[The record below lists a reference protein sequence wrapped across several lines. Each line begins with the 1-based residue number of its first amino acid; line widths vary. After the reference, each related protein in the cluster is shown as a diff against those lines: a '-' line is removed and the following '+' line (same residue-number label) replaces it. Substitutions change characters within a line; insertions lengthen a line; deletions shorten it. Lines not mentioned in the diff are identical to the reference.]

1 MKIVRTRHFK
11 KDYKL
16 AQRQKK
22 DLSILRG
29 VVKKL
34 ISREVLEPKYKD
46 HRLSGQMKDFHEC
59 HLQSDWLLIYQVK
72 EKEDKLVLVR
82 MGSHSELFR

>member
-16 AQRQKK
+16 AQKQKK

-34 ISREVLEPKYKD
+34 ISREVLELRYKD

-59 HLQSDWLLIYQVK
+59 HLQPDWLLIYQVK

>member
-34 ISREVLEPKYKD
+34 ISREVLELRYKD

-59 HLQSDWLLIYQVK
+59 HLQPDWLLIYQVK